1 MLQRSQRNFGLD
13 VLRGLAIFLV
23 MTHHLALPFRLPL
36 FDGLAE
42 DYLGRRVV
50 SALSYSGHWAV
61 YLFFV
66 LSGFLIARRCIEQF
80 GSLAAINW
88 RLFYH
93 QRARR
98 IVPLFAVL
106 LIFISVLHFLHV
118 PYFRIENEGQTWQ
131 GAISSAIFLHLNWYE
146 GQTTWLPAAWDV
158 LWSLSIEEVFY
169 IAFPI
174 LCLLLPKRFLLV
186 ALIVLALS
194 LPWTRAALVDNEIWQ
209 EKAYWPGFSAIACG
223 VLTAL
228 AAQRFSASHRFNQL
242 LAAIGVVAILLCL
255 LWSGV
260 LWSHWQDSALLIFC
274 MIASI
279 CIYGAS
285 FAWLAPKKMM
295 RILFGWL
302 ARLGRLSYELYLTHM
317 LVQIPFVAF
326 VKTYFPNYKAL
337 WCLSYPIGILLCV
350 GLALL
355 AEKYVSGILGDWAF
369 KKRAHLVP

>member
-1 MLQRSQRNFGLD
+1 MLPYSQRNFGLD

-36 FDGLAE
+36 FDGVAE
-42 DYLGRRVV
+42 DYLGRRIVG
-50 SALSYSGHWAV
+50 ALSYSGHSAV

-88 RLFYH
+88 RVFYH

-118 PYFRIENEGQTWQ
+118 PYFRIENEGQTWL
-131 GAISSAIFLHLNWYE
+131 GAIFSAVFLHLNWYE

-174 LCLLLPKRFLLV
+174 LCLLLPKRILPLV
-186 ALIVLALS
+186 LIALALS
-194 LPWTRAALVDNEIWQ
+194 LPWMHAALAENEIWQ
-209 EKAYWPGFSAIACG
+209 EKAYMPGFSAIACG

-228 AAQRFSASHRFNQL
+228 AAQHFRLSHRFNQV
-242 LAAIGVVAILLCL
+242 LAMVGIVAILMCL

-260 LWSHWQDSALLIFC
+260 LWSHWQDATLLIFC

-285 FAWLAPKKMM
+285 FAWLAPKKIMQ
-295 RILFGWL
+295 ILFGWL

-326 VKTYFPNYKAL
+326 VQIYFPDHKSL
-337 WCLSYPIGILLCV
+337 WCLSYPIGILLCL

-355 AEKYVSGILGDWAF
+355 VEKYISGKLGNWVF
-369 KKRAHLVP
+369 GKRM